1 MLLWSSCQIVLQRD
15 VANFHPHS
23 LKNWSVFVC
32 FLWAETLKHLSLWSN
47 LAINPCLIT
56 LSDNLYLMNSEK
68 TQSTDVSHLFFS
80 KHILFVFNS
89 QSDIHILLKG
99 CHSSLCF
106 YCLRLVE

>member
-1 MLLWSSCQIVLQRD
+1 MLLWSSCQIILQRD

-47 LAINPCLIT
+47 LTINSCLIT

-68 TQSTDVSHLFFS
+68 TQSTDVSHL
-80 KHILFVFNS
+80 VFQNTFY
-89 QSDIHILLKG
+89 L
-99 CHSSLCF
+99 SLIPKAISTFC
-106 YCLRLVE
+106 